1 MKPRLIALAFVL
13 GCSVSAA
20 AGYWF
25 GFREAW
31 YLGVAADFLPRGSI
45 ATYQLK
51 LIRADKPDNVI
62 TGLEFDVDN
71 GLLWGHEL
79 FHHPLR
85 NYLNPVWGLSVYP
98 EYEQYATRLADY
110 RINNPSL
117 MKPDTFDKVPEDKQE
132 YREFYKDLAQG
143 AKENIAKIKVMTE
156 KYATKQ

>member
-1 MKPRLIALAFVL
+1 MKQRLIVFAFVL
-13 GCSVSAA
+13 GCSVSVAG
-20 AGYWF
+20 GYWF

-31 YLGVAADFLPRGSI
+31 HLGVAADFLPRGSI

-51 LIRADKPDNVI
+51 LLSAGKPDNVI

-71 GLLWGHEL
+71 GLIWGHEL

-85 NYLNPVWGLSVYP
+85 NYLDPVWGLNVYP

-110 RINNPSL
+110 RKNHPSL
-117 MKPDTFDKVPEDKQE
+117 MKPGTFDKAPEDKQE

-143 AKENIAKIKVMTE
+143 ARESTAKIKVMTE
-156 KYATKQ
+156 RYATKH